1 MCNSHLV
8 SCTCQQ
14 KSLKVSRAMEA
25 VGRGGLG
32 DPVFHSE
39 AQQALKELQG
49 IVGVLEDF
57 NGEGLPCILL
67 AK

>member
-1 MCNSHLV
+1 
-8 SCTCQQ
+8 
-14 KSLKVSRAMEA
+14 MEA

>member
-1 MCNSHLV
+1 MSAE
-8 SCTCQQ
+8 
-14 KSLKVSRAMEA
+14 KSESEQGHGGSGK
-25 VGRGGLG
+25 RGTG